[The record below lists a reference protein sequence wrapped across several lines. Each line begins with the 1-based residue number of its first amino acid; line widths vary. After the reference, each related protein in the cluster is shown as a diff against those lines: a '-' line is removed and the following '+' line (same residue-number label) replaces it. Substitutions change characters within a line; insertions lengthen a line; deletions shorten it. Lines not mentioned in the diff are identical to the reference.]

1 MLTYKELYV
10 EGYLSF
16 CISKLWILEN
26 TNDEGVCANKT
37 LVPNGCFNIAFIN
50 GQGVLA
56 TFGDRVIELK
66 EGIYFCGQATHSVAI
81 EIMPGT
87 KLNMI
92 QVFPWTASM
101 FIDCEMNLC
110 TNNVIPFKEINSDFE
125 YAAGKI
131 NKHNEY
137 EVLSFLQDQF
147 KSFIFK
153 NGHTL
158 LLHESCSIIM
168 KNNGIDSIKDLSIQ
182 LNCSSRHLEKIFLK
196 YIGLSPKEFS
206 IIIKLRKA
214 IDEIAYPPSSINNS
228 LTSLAL
234 DNDFYDQSHF
244 NNIFKTIVKT
254 PPGKFIPSSFVLA
267 FKKKT

>member
-10 EGYLSF
+10 EGVLSF
-16 CISKLWILEN
+16 CISKLWVLEN
-26 TNDEGVCANKT
+26 PDTDGACENKT

-50 GQGVLA
+50 GKGVLA
-56 TFGDRVIELK
+56 TFGDRVIVLNK
-66 EGIYFCGQATHSVAI
+66 GIYFCGQATYSVPI
-81 EIMPGT
+81 EIIPGT

-101 FIDCEMNLC
+101 FIDCEMSLC
-110 TNNVIPFKEINSDFE
+110 TNNVIPFKEINSGFE
-125 YAAGKI
+125 YEAGKI
-131 NKHNEY
+131 NRNDEY

-147 KSFIFK
+147 SNFIFK
-153 NGHTL
+153 NRHTL
-158 LLHESCSIIM
+158 LLHDSCSIIM
-168 KNNGIDSIKDLSIQ
+168 KNNGIDSIKDLCLRLS
-182 LNCSSRHLEKIFLK
+182 CSSRHLEKIFMK

-234 DNDFYDQSHF
+234 DNNFYDQSHF

-254 PPGKFIPSSFVLA
+254 PPGKFKPSKFILA